1 MRAPRLR
8 LLRLT
13 HGLVAAAVAASC
25 DASPTPPTNAGPAD
39 ASTCPAE
46 EALWEDI
53 EPSTFT
59 ALQFPTEGRLIANVN
74 PKEPATYWELRRYSA
89 AAPSYKVLASDAE
102 GEKCSRSSDP
112 VGCRRLFNQL
122 TPLDEGFGQDG
133 GPEQYESHLAINRV
147 DSNAILSS
155 RQGLVVFLGEIDTP
169 AEAALVAHADG
180 FTTQS
185 VREAED
191 GYELLVTEYTRY
203 CAPILVERVL
213 LFVARDGNTTER
225 RRQTASVDC
234 AGCI

>member
-1 MRAPRLR
+1 MRS
-8 LLRLT
+8 LRLT

-53 EPSTFT
+53 EPSTFR
-59 ALQFPTEGRLIANVN
+59 ALQFPAEERLIPNVN
-74 PKEPATYWELRRYSA
+74 PREPATYWELRRYSA
-89 AAPSYKVLASDAE
+89 AAPSFTVLASDAE
-102 GEKCSRSSDP
+102 GEKCSQSSDP
-112 VGCRRLFNQL
+112 VPCRKVFNEL
-122 TPLDEGFGQDG
+122 TPVSEGFGQDG
-133 GPEQYESHLAINRV
+133 GPEQYETHLAINRG

-169 AEAALVAHADG
+169 DEAALIAHADG
-180 FTTQS
+180 FASQS

-191 GYELLVTEYTRY
+191 GYELLVTEYTQY

-213 LFVARDGNTTER
+213 LFVARDGSTTER
-225 RRQTASVDC
+225 RRQNASVDC